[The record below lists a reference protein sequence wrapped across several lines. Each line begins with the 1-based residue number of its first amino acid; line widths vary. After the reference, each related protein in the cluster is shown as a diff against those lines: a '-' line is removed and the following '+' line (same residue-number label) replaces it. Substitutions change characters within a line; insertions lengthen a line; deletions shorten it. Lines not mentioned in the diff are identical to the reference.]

1 VPTETAVALKPQVL
15 LKVFYGC
22 GLSAIPI
29 VREQAIKSYLT
40 HEKTMSKVHSEAFF
54 REDIIQYLP
63 YLTEKRNDADFFK
76 EIDEKAPAKVPIVDA
91 QSFAL
96 TELSASE
103 FNMRFR
109 PLQELSGDEYQRLL
123 EDVASPVL
131 VFNSRRELI
140 FRNKASR
147 RLLRIL
153 QENLG
158 GRQTRI
164 EEYLPPE
171 FFNLLV
177 KPDGERV
184 YELMTGNGA
193 RVARYRLCRL
203 ELGRG
208 EVTMAT
214 FFSAGGE
221 RGGAGF

>member
-1 VPTETAVALKPQVL
+1 
-15 LKVFYGC
+15 
-22 GLSAIPI
+22 
-29 VREQAIKSYLT
+29 
-40 HEKTMSKVHSEAFF
+40 MSKVHTDAFF
-54 REDIIQYLP
+54 REDIVLILP
-63 YLTEKRNDADFFK
+63 YLTEKRSDADFFK
-76 EIDEKAPAKVPIVDA
+76 EIDEKTPAKVPIVDA

-96 TELSASE
+96 SMLTASE

-109 PLQELSGDEYQRLL
+109 PMQDLTGDEYQRIL

-140 FRNKASR
+140 FRNKACR

-171 FFNLLV
+171 FFSLLS
-177 KPDGERV
+177 KPDPERV
-184 YELMTGNGA
+184 YELMTGSGA
-193 RVARYRLCRL
+193 KVARYRLSRL

-208 EVTMAT
+208 EITVAT
-214 FFSAGGE
+214 FFAAGAD
-221 RGGAGF
+221 RAVAGF